1 MFPACSQTFL
11 KHCFSL
17 FPPDMNTVIYRI
29 GKVTL
34 SQNVP
39 VNITKKWISE
49 IFHVRKL
56 YVALYSPKR
65 TEMGVLVVSGRRLNR
80 LIGRIHSNQTFHKQ
94 AQSSS
99 IRGTILQRTF
109 YSQPQSDAYSQGTD
123 GSKAPVAPPITS
135 QLGQLFENKKH
146 FFLCFR
152 NSVYSFFGKDV
163 YL

>member
-1 MFPACSQTFL
+1 
-11 KHCFSL
+11 
-17 FPPDMNTVIYRI
+17 MNTVIYRI

-109 YSQPQSDAYSQGTD
+109 YSLNLNQTHIHKEPTVARHLYPLQLPLNLANSLKRWNTFSCTLETKSTHSLERAY
-123 GSKAPVAPPITS
+123 I
-135 QLGQLFENKKH
+135 
-146 FFLCFR
+146 
-152 NSVYSFFGKDV
+152 FGRAKS
-163 YL
+163 